1 MRICIF
7 TWVCAQALP
16 PLAAVPECSLGGK
29 HRTNLAPR
37 PRCLVGP
44 QVHEVTQA
52 GRAGAPRLQ
61 AVVWKGVTETRRVV
75 SLWIGGSTWGP
86 RRWWSRTGSA
96 GPASF
101 VGQGV
106 IMIPGLAAA
115 RMKPSE
121 WRGREMPILPMAAP
135 ILFSDSIFL
144 LPPPTL
150 CLEHSSQPRL
160 PKPLRVLA
168 A

>member
-86 RRWWSRTGSA
+86 RRLWSRTGSA